1 MTTVAPAGTLTDRAT
16 IQRGSVMGSS
26 EKDNRNLFDQVAP
39 AWASA
44 HQQAAKIPYLKDRR
58 TKRQQIA
65 LLCETLKRALKGG
78 K

>member
-1 MTTVAPAGTLTDRAT
+1 
-16 IQRGSVMGSS
+16 MGSN
-26 EKDNRNLFDQVAP
+26 EKDNRGLFDQVAP
-39 AWASA
+39 AWELA

-65 LLCETLKRALKGG
+65 LLCETWKRAPKGG